1 MEKNGYGQRLK
12 EARNYIGETQKQ
24 LGEKLGKEWHQI
36 KDMEAEKLKLEAAI
50 AQKIEKIYSINGWW
64 LLTGEGEMLLE
75 NNIHIGDELR
85 ESMQSALIVLQESE
99 LAAVIREAT
108 VEKIL
113 EKLTMP
119 RGILAKAFN
128 FLTYQRPLV
137 FLKLI
142 MSHIKPDI
150 EPNKT
155 YKQHLVQAIE
165 SLNLQTIQNILG
177 PAFTPSSK
185 KYMIGR
191 IMELSE
197 DECKIIV
204 SNSNQMLEL
213 IESKMPLFIKLP

>member
-1 MEKNGYGQRLK
+1 MNRLK
-12 EARNYIGETQKQ
+12 QVRLELGLSQQDLADKIGEKRYR
-24 LGEKLGKEWHQI
+24 I
-36 KDMEAEKLKLEAAI
+36 NDMESEKIKIQMDFAEK
-50 AQKIEKIYSINGWW
+50 IEDQFNINGWW
-64 LLTGEGEMLLE
+64 LLTGRGEMLSE
-75 NNIHIGDELR
+75 NNIHVGDELR

-150 EPNKT
+150 EPSTT